1 MNRIKELRNEKS
13 ITVKELAEI
22 IGISQSMLS
31 NYENG
36 NSEPRNKDTWMM
48 LADYFGVTPEYLLG
62 YSDIRTNEDKKH
74 LERLL
79 RKEVSE
85 ELDYVHFYSKTLGGH
100 VITKSLKPF
109 EEMLSPEDYQG
120 LQKVVEAMMQENE
133 DKLDE
138 LKADFEE
145 LCLDMSRQIEELSE
159 RANLMADKL
168 HEFGNA
174 VDKIREEL

>member
-1 MNRIKELRNEKS
+1 M
-13 ITVKELAEI
+13 
-22 IGISQSMLS
+22 
-31 NYENG
+31 
-36 NSEPRNKDTWMM
+36 
-48 LADYFGVTPEYLLG
+48 
-62 YSDIRTNEDKKH
+62 
-74 LERLL
+74 
-79 RKEVSE
+79 
-85 ELDYVHFYSKTLGGH
+85 DYVQFYSKTLGGH

-133 DKLDE
+133 DKLNE

>member
-1 MNRIKELRNEKS
+1 MK
-13 ITVKELAEI
+13 
-22 IGISQSMLS
+22 
-31 NYENG
+31 
-36 NSEPRNKDTWMM
+36 
-48 LADYFGVTPEYLLG
+48 
-62 YSDIRTNEDKKH
+62 
-74 LERLL
+74 
-79 RKEVSE
+79 
-85 ELDYVHFYSKTLGGH
+85 YVQFYSKSLDCH
-100 VITKSLKPF
+100 VMAKGLEPF

-120 LQKVVEAMMQENE
+120 LQKVVEAMVQENE
-133 DKLDE
+133 DELDE

>member
-74 LERLL
+74 LEALL
-79 RKEVSE
+79 KKEVSE
-85 ELDYVHFYSKTLGGH
+85 ELDYVQFYSTQLGCHIMAKG
-100 VITKSLKPF
+100 LEPF

-133 DKLDE
+133 DKLDD

-168 HEFGNA
+168 HEFGKA
-174 VDKIREEL
+174 VDKIREDL